1 MLNVSTALATV
12 PFAPIPTGSPVA
24 IDHSAAIHGAAQIL
38 LPHLERGQRIDAAT
52 LRGAMESAFGGSDTT
67 GAWSW

>member
-1 MLNVSTALATV
+1 MTYTSAAAALPIGPTLATV
-12 PFAPIPTGSPVA
+12 DTAVA
-24 IDHSAAIHGAAQIL
+24 IHQAGL
-38 LPHLERGQRIDAAT
+38 LRLPHLERGQRIDAAT